1 MLEQLNINVS
11 RWIENL
17 EKKGRIS
24 FSLSQL
30 EEESGVPWGY
40 NCLAS
45 S

>member
-1 MLEQLNINVS
+1 MWSDCPAFVQ
-11 RWIENL
+11 WIENL